1 MSTSRLR
8 EIIQGIRWAF
18 RFANPCEILLT
29 RHFFRR
35 KRSVIIEHGGL
46 QMLIDSQ
53 TSDAQAVTEVLLEGM
68 YDSAIRRAA
77 ENCSAFSYL
86 NLGANIGTFDVRIFE
101 LLRGQCQ
108 RIAGVAV
115 EMNPATHARLLLN
128 LELNNLRSVHA
139 INAAAWD
146 TAGVTLV
153 RIEERDTGQKC
164 GEAGAGDGG
173 ESGYSVPLLPWRE
186 LFGKAATTP
195 VDLIKIDIEGA
206 EQKVVPQMTEAD
218 RKRIRF
224 LVIETHGADVRQ
236 QVGTHLQGIGFQR
249 ANETPGDGETWLTLW
264 KNPKAPPPSA
274 SQNPCEV
281 RE

>member
-1 MSTSRLR
+1 MIRR
-8 EIIQGIRWAF
+8 VKEILCGVSWAF
-18 RFANPCEILLT
+18 RFTNPCEILLT
-29 RHFFRR
+29 RHLFRR
-35 KRSVIIEHGGL
+35 KRTVIIEHGGL

-68 YDSAIRRAA
+68 YDSAIRLAA

-86 NLGANIGTFDVRIFE
+86 NLGANIGAFDVRLFE

-128 LELNNLRSVHA
+128 LELNSLRSVHA
-139 INAAAWD
+139 MNAAAWD
-146 TAGVTLV
+146 TAGVTNV

-164 GEAGAGDGG
+164 GEDDGAG
-173 ESGYSVPLLPWRE
+173 GYSVPLVPWRE
-186 LFGKAATTP
+186 LFGKVATTP
-195 VDLIKIDIEGA
+195 VDLVKIDIEGA
-206 EQKVVPQMTEAD
+206 ERKVVPQITEAD
-218 RKRIRF
+218 RRRIRF

-236 QVGTHLQGIGFQR
+236 QVGTHLLAIGFQQE
-249 ANETPGDGETWLTLW
+249 NETPGDGETWLTLW
-264 KNPKAPPPSA
+264 QNPQSPPQPA
-274 SQNPCEV
+274 SPNPCEV

>member
-8 EIIQGIRWAF
+8 EIIEGARWAF

-68 YDSAIRRAA
+68 YDSAIRLAA

-86 NLGANIGTFDVRIFE
+86 NLGANIGAFDVRIFE
-101 LLRGQCQ
+101 LLRGQCL

-128 LELNNLRSVHA
+128 LELNSLRSVHA

-146 TAGVTLV
+146 TEGVTHV

-164 GEAGAGDGG
+164 GEAGAADGW
-173 ESGYSVPLLPWRE
+173 SVPLVTWRE
-186 LFGKAATTP
+186 LFGKAAAGP
-195 VDLIKIDIEGA
+195 VDLVKIDIEGA
-206 EQKVVPQMTEAD
+206 ERKVVPQMTEAD
-218 RKRIRF
+218 RQRIRF
-224 LVIETHGADVRQ
+224 LVIETHGAHVRQ
-236 QVGTHLQGIGFQR
+236 QVGSHLQAIGFQQST
-249 ANETPGDGETWLTLW
+249 ETPGDGETWLTLW
-264 KNPKAPPPSA
+264 KNPQAPPPSA
-274 SQNPCEV
+274 SPNSCEV